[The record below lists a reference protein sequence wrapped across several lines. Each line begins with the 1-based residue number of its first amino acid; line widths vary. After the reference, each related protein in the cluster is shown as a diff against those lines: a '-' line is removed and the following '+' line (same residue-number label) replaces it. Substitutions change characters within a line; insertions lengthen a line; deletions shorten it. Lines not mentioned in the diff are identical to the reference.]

1 MTAEVALMNNKAVVL
16 AADSATTIGTTGK
29 IYNADKLFPLRDDE
43 AIGIMVYNNAE
54 FAGIPWETFIKTYAR
69 DDSRDTQPTVDAY
82 VDDFLNHVRTL
93 VEEGHPNPD
102 DGDGSPSGIIVAGFG
117 DNELR
122 PTLDEVLVK
131 QKDGELVHKIV
142 ESTDFEA
149 YNLRSAVL
157 PFAQSEMVPLFFN
170 GVDPDLLD
178 AVQRDF
184 KSQLKLLAQD
194 LSKKFHEDYNDRTG
208 RLVNKHARNLKKR
221 IESRIETDYRS
232 PIIRMIQSL
241 PKVELANL
249 AESMVSM
256 VALKRRVAPELE
268 TVGGPVDVAVIS
280 KGDGFVW
287 HKRKRDLGHSD
298 QPRLPVTN

>member
-1 MTAEVALMNNKAVVL
+1 MTSEVALMNNKAVVL

-82 VDDFLNHVRTL
+82 VDDFLDHVRKL
-93 VEEGHPNPD
+93 VEEGYANPD
-102 DGDGSPSGIIVAGFG
+102 GGAGGPSGIIVAGFG

-122 PTLDEVLVK
+122 PTLDEVIVT
-131 QKDGELVHKIV
+131 QDDGELVHEIV
-142 ESTDFEA
+142 DSKDFEA
-149 YNLRSAVL
+149 YDLKSAVL

-170 GVDPDLLD
+170 GVDPDLLE
-178 AVQRDF
+178 AVQREF

-194 LSKKFHEDYNDRTG
+194 LSKRFHEDYNDRIG
-208 RLVNKHARNLKKR
+208 RLVNRHARKLKER
-221 IESRIETDYRS
+221 IETHIETDYRS
-232 PIIRMIQSL
+232 PITQMIQSL

-268 TVGGPVDVAVIS
+268 TVGGPIDVAVIS

-287 HKRKRDLGHSD
+287 HRRKRDPAHSE